1 VEIDYSYS
9 AEVTSIDP
17 ASTAYHRVH
26 HARCWLLYAVF
37 YDLVLIQ
44 ELLKQQRRRQQ
55 RPMLAW

>member
-17 ASTAYHRVH
+17 APAAYHRVRL
-26 HARCWLLYAVF
+26 AKCWLLYGVF

-44 ELLKQQRRRQQ
+44 ELLKQRRRRQQ